1 MNPDGSAF
9 LGDDEESD
17 IVFIVDRQEPGER
30 YVSLEELEEGYGDD
44 SDGPDYD
51 GYTARER
58 ELREIGG
65 VAGMSME
72 MLAPEMEFD
81 RIDESFDDPV
91 FGFDD

>member
-1 MNPDGSAF
+1 VSTTGPIDLEEGDESLLAF
-9 LGDDEESD
+9 SM
-17 IVFIVDRQEPGER
+17 QQPGER

-51 GYTARER
+51 GYTAKER

-72 MLAPEMEFD
+72 IIDAEMAEPGD
-81 RIDESFDDPV
+81 LSDDDS
-91 FGFDD
+91 DDWYSD